1 MKAKI
6 LQRNQR
12 NYNEKQL
19 YLEIIIIS
27 TISLLSKKIFYP
39 FMVFVKEITKLKDQ
53 FKKGA
58 VRE

>member
-12 NYNEKQL
+12 NCNEKEL